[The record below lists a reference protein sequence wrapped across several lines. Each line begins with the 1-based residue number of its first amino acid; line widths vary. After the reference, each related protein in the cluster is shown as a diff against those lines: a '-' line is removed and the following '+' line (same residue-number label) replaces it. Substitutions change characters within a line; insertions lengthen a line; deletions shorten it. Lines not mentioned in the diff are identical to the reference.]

1 MIAGEAL
8 REEEESARQ
17 EQMLNERARAISTV
31 EVAMSRE
38 EPVAATLKRA
48 LGKNKNNIGL
58 VVSTS
63 IPVLSFV

>member
-48 LGKNKNNIGL
+48 LGKNNIGL

>member
-17 EQMLNERARAISTV
+17 EQMLHERARAISTV

-48 LGKNKNNIGL
+48 LGKNNIGL

>member
-48 LGKNKNNIGL
+48 LGKKNIGL

-63 IPVLSFV
+63 IAVLSFV